1 MAESPIITF
10 YSPRAGA
17 GNTVTMAHVA
27 SILARDGLDVLAVDM
42 NLKAPALHEYFG
54 IPQEDVDCGFFDM
67 ILDYKELFK
76 NTDEEFPEHAISIDK
91 YIKEVPLYLDNGSLS
106 IIPAHKFSF
115 KDEIDNI
122 DNYNKII
129 ETFDWDIFRC
139 YWKSYEFMEYLK
151 EQFKAVADVILIDGG
166 SNFVEPSAIAVLQLA
181 DDISIQFAYNNI
193 NLKDLKT
200 VIRYIA
206 KKKQSSEMWLHPSY
220 INTDDVD
227 HMNKWEKRTV
237 GALKRY
243 IPFLDENILRVN
255 AIPYDVQFTAGNH
268 SAIEVL
274 PENII
279 APYSRIAKDIAG
291 KI

>member
-67 ILDYKELFK
+67 ILECRELLR
-76 NTDEEFPEHAISIDK
+76 NTDEVLSKPSIDK
-91 YIKEVPLYLDNGSLS
+91 YIKEVPLGLDNGSLS

-115 KDEIDNI
+115 KDNTDNI
-122 DNYNKII
+122 DNYNKTI
-129 ETFDWDIFRC
+129 ESFNWDIFRC
-139 YWKSYEFMEYLK
+139 YWNGYEYIKDLK
-151 EQFKAVADVILIDGG
+151 EQFKAAADVVLIDGG

-200 VIRYIA
+200 VIKYIA
-206 KKKQSSEMWLHPSY
+206 KEKQSSEIWLYPSY
-220 INTDDVD
+220 VDTDNVY

-237 GALKRY
+237 SALKRHM
-243 IPFLDENILRVN
+243 PHLDINMLRIN
-255 AIPYDVQFTAGNH
+255 AIPYDVQFSAGNH